1 MRVVIFC
8 DMEGVC
14 CIESWEQVDGAH
26 PAYQD
31 GRRLYTNE
39 VNAAVRGARSGGAT
53 DVIIVDCHGA
63 GNGFKFRSFIPD
75 QLEGGAQYVLG
86 HPWGRYTEAFE
97 KGCDAILFV
106 GAHAMAGTPDG
117 ALCHTISSE
126 SWQNAWINDVAVG
139 ESGLLA
145 AIAGCWDV
153 PTIFVSGDEATCREV
168 TTLLGEQVV
177 TAAVKTSL
185 GRFSARSM
193 APRDACALIEAKVAE
208 SLSKKKN
215 WPKPYKPAAP
225 VTFRVEVTTPDEV
238 NTFMGRMG
246 VKIEGPRLASCTGE
260 NFWQTWDQMWY
271 RH

>member
-1 MRVVIFC
+1 MRVVLFC

-14 CIESWEQVDGAH
+14 CIESWEQVNGVH

-39 VNAAVRGARSGGAT
+39 INAAVRGARAAGAT
-53 DVIIVDCHGA
+53 EIIVVDCHGA
-63 GNGFKFRSFIPD
+63 GGGFKFRSFIPD

-153 PTIFVSGDEATCREV
+153 PAIFVSGDEATCREV
-168 TTLLGEQVV
+168 TALLGEQVV
-177 TAAVKTSL
+177 TAQVKTSL

-193 APRDACALIEAKVAE
+193 APRDACALIETKVAQ
-208 SLSKKKN
+208 SLSLKS
-215 WPKPYKPAAP
+215 WPKPYKPHGP
-225 VTFRVEVTTPDEV
+225 VMFRIEV
-238 NTFMGRMG
+238 NAPDQVNDFLGRVG
-246 VKIEGPRLASCTGE
+246 VKVEGPRTVSCTADT
-260 NFWQTWDQMWY
+260 FWEAWDRMWY
-271 RH
+271 RY